1 MFTQQERLFSLIEF
15 AQQSALM
22 RSNPVGDVAKHGIFH
37 EFENNLLGLPGIHL
51 DDSSPLGGDIWLT
64 IERLQE
70 SRAPKPESI
79 LLETWLEIFNHPS
92 KEPILRTHVEAQ
104 ALAVIGALPITPK
117 DKADATTDKLVALD
131 SFTHRKDV
139 ESHFKSYL
147 ENVWKPWAEEE
158 KRRRKTISLYAKLY
172 TLKQQLEGGIVDS
185 QLELVW
191 GAGMAV
197 WDMAGTRVSYP
208 IITQLAELSLNES
221 TMAIEIRP
229 RDVEPRVEIDIYSA
243 ADNPGVQNLEKTAKE
258 FFSNATQTFSPFD
271 RGSFEPLL
279 RSAVTHLDSKGVYWP
294 SQITA
299 EDRLLPKV
307 SDELKI
313 TDTWVIFARPRSASL
328 FIQDLEHFKKQ
339 FDKDGVE
346 LILPKAA
353 AALVTD
359 PATQNEDILLPA
371 FRGLSMVCG
380 SGGSAASGKKAPQDL
395 YFPMPFNDEQV
406 RIVQMLE
413 CSDGVVVQGPPGT
426 GKTHTIANIICHYLA
441 LGKRVLVTSMRD
453 PALAVLQEKL
463 PGEIRPLAISL
474 LTSEQDGMK
483 QFEFAVSKIASE
495 VQRIDRV
502 AYSREISQLEGMIDA
517 YHGKLAYI
525 DSQIGEWALKNLSRI
540 KLEDETLEPQDA
552 AEEVAKKG
560 NEITWFDDEI
570 SIAPEH
576 QPLFTDQEIFQLR
589 DARRALSKDID
600 YLGCEFP
607 SVAAFPDSHELLRV
621 HQDLSRLAELQA
633 QADTGGVPLLAES
646 SKEIYE
652 AAQSLASQISNLRL
666 LRQSIDSAG
675 VPWARTIRERLRQG
689 GNGEVLGLLEA
700 LGRELEAALAERK
713 WFLSKPVTV
722 PSDIDLDMALTEALE
737 NLSQGKRPFGLAGLL
752 GKGEA
757 KKALGTIRVI
767 NSEPAGI
774 EDWAHVKSFVL
785 HLKRLRELVTR
796 WNALAPELQILA
808 MPANDPAHALTA
820 GEAFTLFQKVRK
832 SVELEKA
839 VASQVQKILPTWRQ
853 AQNVAADESCL
864 DEAERILLHHLMR
877 NRLAATWAMKER
889 FQQVLSGCSGRITE
903 NIRVFL
909 EGALGNPAIPD
920 AEMQGQWSAL
930 MEELRRVHGL
940 QHHLEVVAKTCTA
953 IETSGAPKWA
963 TRLRTEPVTT
973 TVDMLLSDNWRET
986 WRLRR
991 LTTYLNSIDSREEL
1005 RRLTKQRT
1013 EMESGLARAYQDVV
1027 TKRTW
1032 LKLAENA
1039 TPSIRSALM
1048 AYTSAIAKIGKG
1060 TGKRAV
1066 RYRQDARAAATQANP
1081 AIPCWIM
1088 PHYRIS
1094 ESLPPEFGCF
1104 DLVVIDEASQSDLTA
1119 LPAILRAKKVLVVG
1133 DDKQVSPEGVGL
1145 EEEKIRSLMTRFLTN
1160 QVETYRPQMSPER
1173 SIYDLFK
1180 VVFAKSAVML
1190 KEHFRCVAPIIEYS
1204 KREFY
1209 NHELQPLRL
1218 PKTSERLDPPLVDVF
1233 VEDGFRNKGDV
1244 NQAEAQFIVDEI
1256 KAIVQDPRME
1266 KRTIGVVSLLADK
1279 QALKIWEMLEDEV
1292 GLDLIQRHKIACGDA
1307 RTFQGKERDIMFL
1320 STVVSRGNATAISRD
1335 TFAQRFNV
1343 AASRARDRM
1352 YLVRSV
1358 GAEDLSEKDHLRRGL
1373 VAHFST
1379 PFAQDEAR
1387 VTDLRELCESP
1398 FELAVYDILTERGF
1412 RVTPQVP
1419 VGSFRL
1425 DMVVEGHQDNRLA
1438 VECDGDRYHGPDRW
1452 ADDMNRQRIL
1462 ERAGWR
1468 FWRCFAST
1476 FVMQRSEVIQDLLR
1490 TLEEKGIEP
1499 IGAANA
1505 TPSVYVERR
1514 RYSTFH
1520 SNEVK
1525 PAEDFQL
1532 EDVDCEKDSAHPKP
1546 DEIISSQLHSAT
1558 GAFLQHGKSE
1568 EREEAATAEG
1578 AFIQLAAN
1586 TPQKTYNNEI
1596 EVAVEDTVIFAPLE
1610 KPEEEQA
1617 VRITQLT
1624 TDLSQGFL
1632 ACTAPLAQVFLGGV
1646 VGDEV
1651 VLRIPGQLPKN
1662 LIIKKILRP
1671 GISTT

>member
-1 MFTQQERLFSLIEF
+1 MFTQQKRLFSLIEF

-37 EFENNLLGLPGIHL
+37 EFENSLLGLPSIHL
-51 DDSSPLGGDIWLT
+51 DDSTPLGGDIWLT

-79 LLETWLEIFNHPS
+79 LFETWLEISNHPS

-117 DKADATTDKLVALD
+117 DKADVTIEKLVALD

-197 WDMAGTRVSYP
+197 WDMAGTRVAYP

-279 RSAVTHLDSKGVYWP
+279 CSAVTHLDSKGVYWP

-339 FDKDGVE
+339 FDKDGAE

-380 SGGSAASGKKAPQDL
+380 SGGSAASGKRAPQDL

-502 AYSREISQLEGMIDA
+502 AYSRDISQLEGMIDA

-560 NEITWFDDEI
+560 NEINWFDDEI
-570 SIAPEH
+570 SIVPEH

-589 DARRALSKDID
+589 DTRRALSKDID

-666 LRQSIDSAG
+666 LRQSIDSAE

-722 PSDIDLDMALTEALE
+722 PSDIDLDMELMEALE

-796 WNALAPELQILA
+796 WNALAPELQIPA
-808 MPANDPAHALTA
+808 MPANDPAYALTA

-889 FQQVLSGCSGRITE
+889 LQQVLSDCSGRITE

-909 EGALGNPAIPD
+909 EGTLGNPAISD

-940 QHHLEVVAKTCTA
+940 RHHLEVVAKTCTA

-963 TRLRTEPVTT
+963 TRLRTEPVST
-973 TVDMLLSDNWRET
+973 TVDILLPDNWREA

-1119 LPAILRAKKVLVVG
+1119 LPAILRAQKVLVVG

-1145 EEEKIRSLMTRFLTN
+1145 EEGKIRSLMTRFLTN

-1209 NHELQPLRL
+1209 NHELQSLRL

-1279 QALKIWEMLEDEV
+1279 QALKIWAMLEDEV

-1358 GAEDLSEKDHLRRGL
+1358 GAEDLSEKDYLRRGL

-1379 PFAQDEAR
+1379 PFAQDEPR
-1387 VTDLRELCESP
+1387 VADLRELCESP
-1398 FELAVYDILTERGF
+1398 FELAVYDLLTERGF

-1532 EDVDCEKDSAHPKP
+1532 EDVDREKDSAHPKP
-1546 DEIISSQLHSAT
+1546 DEIIASQPHSAT
-1558 GAFLQHGKSE
+1558 DAFLHHGKSE

-1578 AFIQLAAN
+1578 AFIQSAN
-1586 TPQKTYNNEI
+1586 IPQKTYNNEI
-1596 EVAVEDTVIFAPLE
+1596 EVEVEDTVIFAPLE
-1610 KPEEEQA
+1610 KPEEEKA

-1632 ACTAPLAQVFLGGV
+1632 AYTAPLAQVFLGGV

-1651 VLRIPGQLPKN
+1651 ILRIPGQLPKK

-1671 GISTT
+1671 GISAV

>member
-1 MFTQQERLFSLIEF
+1 MSKERERLFSLIEF
-15 AQQSALM
+15 AQQTALM
-22 RSNPVGDVAKHGIFH
+22 RSSPITDFAKHGVSH
-37 EFENNLLGLPGIHL
+37 ELEHGLVGLPGVHL
-51 DDSSPLGGDIWLT
+51 DDSSLLGGDVWLAV
-64 IERLQE
+64 ERLQE
-70 SRAPKPESI
+70 SGSPKPESA
-79 LLETWLEIFNHPS
+79 LLNAWLERSNHPI
-92 KEPILRTHVEAQ
+92 KEPTLRSHVEHQ
-104 ALAVIGALPITPK
+104 CLISIGALPVMPH
-117 DKADATTDKLVALD
+117 DKVGHEPNQLIALE
-131 SFTHRKDV
+131 SFSQRKDV
-139 ESHFKSYL
+139 EDHFKAYL
-147 ENVWKPWAEEE
+147 ENVWKAWAGEE

-172 TLKQQLEGGIVDS
+172 TLKQQLEGGIVDA

-191 GAGMAV
+191 GVGMAV
-197 WDMAGTRVSYP
+197 WNMDGSRVSYP
-208 IITQLAELSLNES
+208 LITQLVEISLNEK
-221 TMAIEIRP
+221 TMVIEIRP
-229 RDVEPRVEIDIYSA
+229 RDVDTRVEIDIYSA
-243 ADNPGVQNLEKTAKE
+243 ADNLGVPSLEKTAKE
-258 FFSNATQTFSPFD
+258 FFSNVNQTFSPFD
-271 RGSFEPLL
+271 RSSFEPLL
-279 RSAVTHLDSKGVYWP
+279 RSAVTHLDPKGVYWP
-294 SQITA
+294 DQTTA
-299 EDRLLPKV
+299 EDRLLPKA

-313 TDTWVIFARPRSASL
+313 TDTWALFARTRSTSL
-328 FIQDLEHFKKQ
+328 FIQDLERFKKQ
-339 FDKDGVE
+339 IENGGGNPS
-346 LILPKAA
+346 LPKAVV
-353 AALVTD
+353 ALVAD
-359 PATQNEDILLPA
+359 PANQNEDIPLPS
-371 FRGLSMVCG
+371 FRGISMVCG
-380 SGGSAASGKKAPQDL
+380 SGGGAASGGKAPQDL

-413 CSDGVVVQGPPGT
+413 CSAGVVVQGPPGT

-463 PGEIRPLAISL
+463 PEEIRPLAISL

-495 VQRIDRV
+495 LQRIDPG
-502 AYSREISQLEGMIDA
+502 AYSREISQLESMIDA

-525 DSQIGEWALKNLSRI
+525 DSQVGEWAFKNLNRI
-540 KLEDETLEPQDA
+540 KLEDETLEPRDA
-552 AEEVAKKG
+552 AEEAATKG
-560 NEITWFDDEI
+560 NEIAWFEDEI
-570 SIAPEH
+570 SILPEH
-576 QPLFTDQEIFQLR
+576 QPRFADQEIFRLR

-607 SVAAFPDSHELLRV
+607 SVAAFPDSRELLRV

-652 AAQSLASQISNLRL
+652 TAQSLVSQVSNLRL
-666 LRQSIDSAG
+666 LRQSIDNAG
-675 VPWARTIRERLRQG
+675 VPWTRAIRERLRQG

-700 LGRELEAALAERK
+700 LGRELEATLAERK
-713 WFLSKPVTV
+713 WFLSKPVAV
-722 PSDIDLDMALTEALE
+722 PNGIDLDMELAEALE
-737 NLSQGKRPFGLAGLL
+737 NLSQGKRPFGLAGMF
-752 GKGEA
+752 GKSDA
-757 KKALGTIRVI
+757 KKALGMIRVV
-767 NSEPAGI
+767 NSEPASI
-774 EDWAHVKSFVL
+774 EDWEHVKSFVL
-785 HLKRLRELVTR
+785 HLKHLRELVTR
-796 WNALAPELQILA
+796 WNALAPELQIIVL
-808 MPANDPAHALTA
+808 PANDPAHALTA
-820 GEAFTLFQKVRK
+820 GEAYTRYQKIRE
-832 SVELEKA
+832 SVELEKV
-839 VASQVQKILPTWRQ
+839 VASLVQNVLPTWQR
-853 AQNVAADESCL
+853 ARDVATDESCL
-864 DEAERILLHHLMR
+864 EEAEQILLHHLMR
-877 NRLAATWAMKER
+877 NRLAETWAMKEL

-903 NIRVFL
+903 DIRIFL
-909 EGALGNPAIPD
+909 DGVLGNLTIRD
-920 AEMQGQWSAL
+920 AEMQGLWSVL
-930 MEELRRVHGL
+930 MEELRRVHDL
-940 QHHLEVVAKTCTA
+940 RPHLEVVAKTCEL
-953 IETSGAPKWA
+953 IEASGAPKWA
-963 TRLRTEPVTT
+963 MRLRMEPVTT
-973 TVDMLLSDNWRET
+973 TVDMLLPDNWRDV

-991 LTTYLNSIDSREEL
+991 LTTYLNSIDSREDL

-1039 TPSIRSALM
+1039 TPSIRGALM

-1066 RYRQDARAAATQANP
+1066 RYRQDARVAATQANP

-1119 LPAILRAKKVLVVG
+1119 LPAILRAQKILVVG

-1180 VVFAKSAVML
+1180 VAFAKSAVML

-1218 PKTSERLDPPLVDVF
+1218 PKASERLDPPLVDVF

-1256 KAIVQDPRME
+1256 NTIVQDPRME

-1279 QALKIWEMLEDEV
+1279 QALKIWEMLEDKV

-1358 GAEDLSEKDHLRRGL
+1358 GAGDLSEKDHLRRGL
-1373 VAHFST
+1373 MAHFST

-1387 VTDLRELCESP
+1387 VADLRELCESP
-1398 FELAVYDILTERGF
+1398 FELEVYDILTESGY

-1419 VGSFRL
+1419 VGAFRL

-1438 VECDGDRYHGPDRW
+1438 IECDGDRYHGPDRW

-1468 FWRCFAST
+1468 FWRCFASA
-1476 FVMQRSEVIQDLLR
+1476 FVMNRKEVVQDLLH
-1490 TLEEKGIEP
+1490 TLEDRGIKP

-1505 TPSVYVERR
+1505 TRSSYVEQR
-1514 RYSTFH
+1514 RYR
-1520 SNEVK
+1520 
-1525 PAEDFQL
+1525 A
-1532 EDVDCEKDSAHPKP
+1532 
-1546 DEIISSQLHSAT
+1546 
-1558 GAFLQHGKSE
+1558 
-1568 EREEAATAEG
+1568 
-1578 AFIQLAAN
+1578 
-1586 TPQKTYNNEI
+1586 EI
-1596 EVAVEDTVIFAPLE
+1596 EAPS
-1610 KPEEEQA
+1610 
-1617 VRITQLT
+1617 
-1624 TDLSQGFL
+1624 TDLR
-1632 ACTAPLAQVFLGGV
+1632 
-1646 VGDEV
+1646 
-1651 VLRIPGQLPKN
+1651 VLLVAGE
-1662 LIIKKILRP
+1662 
-1671 GISTT
+1671 SA